1 MLRRHEAHPL
11 REQPVFVRGEKRRTR
26 EQAQIHRVEIVA
38 KPGTRDLAGL
48 DRAAGDVGALDH
60 GDFPAFSGEMHG
72 RSQSVD
78 ACADHDCIV
87 GHSFT
92 PALDGS
98 SGLVIAFADRLPAQI
113 FHI

>member
-1 MLRRHEAHPL
+1 
-11 REQPVFVRGEKRRTR
+11 
-26 EQAQIHRVEIVA
+26 VA
-38 KPGTRDLAGL
+38 KSGTRDLAGL
-48 DRAAGDVGALDH
+48 DRAAGDVGALDYS
-60 GDFPAFSGEMHG
+60 DFPALSGEVHS

-78 ACADHDCIV
+78 ACADHHCIV